1 MGLNSLQ
8 ANIKKVQPEFSFF
21 SFNWVDVNVRYGPH
35 INCQKK
41 PTQCPPATKKGTFPS
56 LRVFQSPFPSLTS
69 GSSLSQLTYSGEQM
83 ESPEENPSW
92 VFDLAL
98 IDDIP
103 VSAGDFSCLEPGFR
117 WPGNTISVPTRSFR
131 FLSLTFPSNHYYRLL
146 VENNCLHFFL
156 KENPSALWCWNAKG
170 LCILNFLNFISF
182 VWCPC
187 LMLASSS

>member
-1 MGLNSLQ
+1 MP
-8 ANIKKVQPEFSFF
+8 ARHKKKELSRLSVFF
-21 SFNWVDVNVRYGPH
+21 SLLFHP
-35 INCQKK
+35 Q
-41 PTQCPPATKKGTFPS
+41 
-56 LRVFQSPFPSLTS
+56 LS

-131 FLSLTFPSNHYYRLL
+131 FLSLTFRSNHYYRLL

-156 KENPSALWCWNAKG
+156 KKENPSSLWCWNAKG